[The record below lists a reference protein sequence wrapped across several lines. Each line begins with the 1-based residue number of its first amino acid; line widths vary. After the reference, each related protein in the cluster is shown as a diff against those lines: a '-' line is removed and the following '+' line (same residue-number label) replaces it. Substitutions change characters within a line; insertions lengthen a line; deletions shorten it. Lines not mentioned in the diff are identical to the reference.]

1 MHTSKTFPHP
11 PCTIREKAKICQVTA
26 FCICQSFWKIA
37 LLSHMPHYHAQ
48 KLGKGL
54 PELIS
59 ENPVWE
65 PFKANIIADLEPRA
79 KRNQSS
85 ALTLLFFEKKNL
97 EFNPAHKDWIE
108 SSSVRASLC
117 IKKLLVQKEK
127 VKSRKASVLIP
138 IPSGPAWSLWENQKG
153 SLPISIAIVMISCPF
168 PDMVRP
174 LGRPNRGKKQHFCDI
189 KLISPVWNCIQQVV
203 TLFESTIETPLGAAT
218 KKNVRTIVSGAKLCA
233 PRNPFFSVCESFLEL
248 LPSCWSFGVN
258 PLFLCSRERARILVY
273 NLGSNCHPGSC
284 GTRR

>member
-1 MHTSKTFPHP
+1 
-11 PCTIREKAKICQVTA
+11 
-26 FCICQSFWKIA
+26 
-37 LLSHMPHYHAQ
+37 MPHYHAQ

-59 ENPVWE
+59 ETLCENPSKQILLQIW
-65 PFKANIIADLEPRA
+65 NRA
-79 KRNQSS
+79 QNEINHLPSPYYFS
-85 ALTLLFFEKKNL
+85 KKNL

-117 IKKLLVQKEK
+117 IQKLLVQKEK
-127 VKSRKASVLIP
+127 VKSRKAAVLIP

-218 KKNVRTIVSGAKLCA
+218 EKNVRTIVSGAKLCA

-273 NLGSNCHPGSC
+273 NLGSNCLPGSC